1 MNDRNV
7 IVQCLICV
15 CVFVLEIR
23 YCQLECLDLID
34 KLRVKYRDSFYET
47 MICTQSFAI
56 FTEKPKKL
64 WRNLLTGCECTDS
77 YVTTKKGCMQ

>member
-1 MNDRNV
+1 MNDWNV
-7 IVQCLICV
+7 IVQCFICV

-47 MICTQSFAI
+47 MICTQSFVI
-56 FTEKPKKL
+56 FTEKPK
-64 WRNLLTGCECTDS
+64 NCGATS
-77 YVTTKKGCMQ
+77 